1 MTMPRPDRMGAH
13 RANYEKN
20 KKRILATQ
28 NVCGICGKPIDVI
41 EDWPS
46 HGRDEQKIYDRM
58 NY

>member
-1 MTMPRPDRMGAH
+1 MHDNINHPKH
-13 RANYEKN
+13 YNYGDIE
-20 KKRILATQ
+20 
-28 NVCGICGKPIDVI
+28 PIDVI